1 MDKRIKHRTPK
12 TPSNW
17 GEPVV
22 SWRGS
27 LHQSAVNDAQMAGL
41 VGMYDESIESL
52 KTLPVALRNRAYKC
66 LDLAFSNQMSA
77 LIDER
82 FRCKEQL
89 NGAIADLRNQIHH
102 ESSPKRG
109 LIP

>member
-82 FRCKEQL
+82 FRCK
-89 NGAIADLRNQIHH
+89 ADLDLAVKELRAKI
-102 ESSPKRG
+102 
-109 LIP
+109 